1 MSVTAPTSAAP
12 PDDPI
17 ALVTDVASPAARR
30 PSPPWRTWLLVAL
43 CGAGCAAAQAT
54 SGPTA
59 AATVLACH
67 LPLAW
72 WLEHRSQ
79 RQARSVEQGGSE
91 HTGSH
96 DAGADA
102 RLSAQVMPV
111 WRRGIETAQQHA
123 DRNSASL
130 LESFANVASH
140 LDQALSGGQS
150 DVSLEVGATDEL
162 LDRHHPQ
169 IEALRASSAEVVAL
183 KQRMQQAL
191 EATAGQIDAMNQY
204 AREVQNIGRATHLL
218 ALNASVEAM
227 RAGTAGEG
235 FAVVAREVRTLAAQS
250 RQAGT
255 QLSRTMAQLREQIDA
270 ALHDARRNDTDD
282 DEIGRRTDQATRAL
296 VLSLVGS
303 LSEVSRNSRQLRLA
317 SLEVQGDLEKIM
329 VSLQSHDRLNQ
340 MLTSVT
346 DDISRYVGWL
356 HGNPDDLAERPQDWL
371 ARLESSYT
379 MEELRSAHH
388 GNKTIEQ
395 AASVEFF

>member
-1 MSVTAPTSAAP
+1 MSVIASTSATTS
-12 PDDPI
+12 D
-17 ALVTDVASPAARR
+17 ASAAQPKDGSAG
-30 PSPPWRTWLLVAL
+30 PSARLRLPWRAWVAVVA
-43 CGAGCAAAQAT
+43 CGAAGAAAQAQG
-54 SGPTA
+54 GPVVA
-59 AATVLACH
+59 AAAVVAC

-72 WLEHRSQ
+72 WLDRHGQ
-79 RQARSVEQGGSE
+79 RRGAANVHAGSDA
-91 HTGSH
+91 SAQS
-96 DAGADA
+96 AGADA

-130 LESFANVASH
+130 LEAFANVSSH
-140 LDQALSGGQS
+140 LDQALSGGPA
-150 DVSLEVGATDEL
+150 DVSLDVGATDEL
-162 LDRHHPQ
+162 LQRHHAQ
-169 IEALRASSAEVVAL
+169 IEALRASSTEVVAL
-183 KQRMQQAL
+183 KQRMQQSL
-191 EATAGQIDAMNQY
+191 EATAAQIDAMNLL

-255 QLSRTMAQLREQIDA
+255 QLSRTMAMLREQIDA
-270 ALHDARRNDTDD
+270 TLLEARRSDTDD

-296 VLSLVGS
+296 VLALIGS
-303 LSEVSRNSRQLRLA
+303 LSDVSRNSRQLRLA
-317 SLEVQGDLEKIM
+317 SQEVQGDLEKIM

-340 MLTSVT
+340 MLASVT

-356 HGNPDDLAERPQDWL
+356 HGQPDDLAERPQDWL

-395 AASVEFF
+395 TTTVEFF

>member
-1 MSVTAPTSAAP
+1 MSVTASTSAVS
-12 PDDPI
+12 PDD
-17 ALVTDVASPAARR
+17 AHA
-30 PSPPWRTWLLVAL
+30 PSKDATAPSAGRLRLPWRLWLTVVA
-43 CGAGCAAAQAT
+43 CGAACAAAQGHGGTTGAAAALAGCLPLVWWLDHRGQRREIAT
-54 SGPTA
+54 TA
-59 AATVLACH
+59 AGAEAGAL
-67 LPLAW
+67 
-72 WLEHRSQ
+72 
-79 RQARSVEQGGSE
+79 G
-91 HTGSH
+91 
-96 DAGADA
+96 AGADA

-111 WRRGIETAQQHA
+111 WCRGIETAQQHA

-130 LESFANVASH
+130 LEAFASVSSH
-140 LDQALSGGQS
+140 LDQALASGPG

-162 LDRHHPQ
+162 LKRHHPQ
-169 IEALRASSAEVVAL
+169 IEALRASSTEVVAL
-183 KQRMQQAL
+183 KQRMQLAL
-191 EATAGQIDAMNQY
+191 EATAAQIDAMNLY

-227 RAGTAGEG
+227 RAGSAGEG

-255 QLSRTMAQLREQIDA
+255 QLSRTMATLREQIDA
-270 ALHDARRNDTDD
+270 TLLDARRNDTDD

-317 SLEVQGDLEKIM
+317 SQEVQGDLEKIM

-346 DDISRYVGWL
+346 DDIGRYVGWL
-356 HGNPDDLAERPQDWL
+356 HGSPDELADRPQDWL

-395 AASVEFF
+395 ATTVEFF